1 MITFMRCFAVARAE
15 YFVVLQ
21 NGVWKIKHDGVNYGP
36 YGTQRAAIRVAI
48 GAAHR
53 AGGGGFAAQVLV
65 QGQNQQ
71 FRTEW
76 TYGHDPY
83 PPRG

>member
-1 MITFMRCFAVARAE
+1 MARAQ
-15 YFVVLQ
+15 YFVVLDGGQ
-21 NGVWKIKHDGVNYGP
+21 WKIKHEGQHYGP
-36 YGTQRAAIRVAI
+36 YVSQKAAISVAVDT
-48 GAAHR
+48 AHK
-53 AGGGGFAAQVLV
+53 AGQEGHDAQVLV
-65 QGQNQQ
+65 QGEDHR

>member
-1 MITFMRCFAVARAE
+1 MARAQ
-15 YFVVLQ
+15 YFVVKHQ
-21 NGVWKIKHDGVNYGP
+21 GQWKIKFEGQHYGP
-36 YGTQRAAIRVAI
+36 YPTQAEAIRAAVD
-48 GAAHR
+48 AAHDSGKR
-53 AGGGGFAAQVLV
+53 GVDAQVLV
-65 QGQNQQ
+65 QSSDNT